1 MEHELALLIS
11 TLLEQLESSRSGHL
25 PLPSRKLLWRS
36 LSAGQSGQAC
46 SVRLAKLHAICVRHG
61 LPIWC
66 EKFADPKAIDAILD
80 TARGAASG
88 AVSHQQ
94 AQRVRDDFYVAVVED
109 EEYETGEYPAMF
121 VGHAAANTITMA
133 ISDTLFDAGDKRDD
147 HEMDA
152 EAFFPDYLI
161 ASAVAGGL
169 DEDGDT
175 RLRRTF
181 WKWYLTHAVPQAVAA

>member
-1 MEHELALLIS
+1 MEHELARLIT
-11 TLLEQLESSRSGHL
+11 TLLEHLDSSSSGHL
-25 PLPSRKLLWRS
+25 PLPSRKLLWQS
-36 LSAGQSGQAC
+36 LAAGQSGQAR

-66 EKFADPKAIDAILD
+66 EKFAEPQAIDAILD
-80 TARGAASG
+80 TAQGAASG
-88 AVSHQQ
+88 EVSHAQ
-94 AQRVRDDFYVAVVED
+94 AQRVRDDFYVAIVED
-109 EEYETGEYPAMF
+109 EHYETGEYPAMF

-133 ISDTLFDAGDKRDD
+133 ISETVFDAGDQRDD
-147 HEMDA
+147 QELDA

-161 ASAVAGGL
+161 ASALAGGL

-181 WKWYLTHAVPQAVAA
+181 WQWYLTHAVPQAVAA